1 MCHGIYFIINSL
13 TEQEEAVARTVCL
26 GSHATHGDY
35 GDCDSASVARL
46 GACGGRGGCSS
57 ARTMCG
63 GGCGSARTMCGGG
76 CGSARTMQR
85 QVQLAPRNHLHL
97 SIRAVP
103 QILVI
108 KWLPH

>member
-46 GACGGRGGCSS
+46 GARGGRVGCSS
-57 ARTMCG
+57 ARMMR
-63 GGCGSARTMCGGG
+63 A
-76 CGSARTMQR
+76 QR
-85 QVQLAPRNHLHL
+85 QVQLAPLNLL
-97 SIRAVP
+97 FIRAAP
-103 QILVI
+103 QILVF